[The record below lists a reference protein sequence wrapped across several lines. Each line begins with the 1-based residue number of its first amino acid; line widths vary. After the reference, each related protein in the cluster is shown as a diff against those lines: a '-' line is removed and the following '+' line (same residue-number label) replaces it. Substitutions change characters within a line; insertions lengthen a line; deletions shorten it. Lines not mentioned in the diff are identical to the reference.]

1 MSRIPAARSKKF
13 ILLLSGLAI
22 AAPASLLAG
31 PPPQHPAR
39 PQTHKLVNPVSLA
52 TSSQIETVKQVIK
65 FSIITHHTSG
75 LRIGSSR
82 VIKAG
87 VDGLELVTYQLTPSS
102 NGPAERKQI
111 SLRILRHSSPE
122 VIQVGMAVKLP
133 SRGYFSGRKV
143 ITMIATKYYGVNGR
157 TYSGLRGTY
166 GIVAVDPRVIP
177 LGTRL
182 FIEGYGFAVAAD
194 TGGAI
199 KGNRIDL
206 CVDRNHPASHV
217 PDKGPVRVH
226 ILN

>member
-1 MSRIPAARSKKF
+1 MSRIPAVPSNA
-13 ILLLSGLAI
+13 IVALLTVLAI
-22 AAPASLLAG
+22 AAPASSPAG
-31 PPPQHPAR
+31 PPPQHPATNQSKTLVKTAAE
-39 PQTHKLVNPVSLA
+39 PSASKLITVRQSFKFPVIVHH
-52 TSSQIETVKQVIK
+52 SSN
-65 FSIITHHTSG
+65 
-75 LRIGSSR
+75 LRVGSSR
-82 VIKAG
+82 ILKAG
-87 VDGLELVTYQLTPSS
+87 VDGLEQVTYQITPNTS
-102 NGPAERKQI
+102 GTAERKQI
-111 SLRILRHSSPE
+111 SVRILRHSTPE
-122 VIQVGMAVKLP
+122 IIQVGMAIRLP

-182 FIEGYGFAVAAD
+182 YIDGYGYAVAAD

-199 KGNRIDL
+199 KGDRIDL

-217 PDKGPVRVH
+217 PDKGPIRVH

>member
-1 MSRIPAARSKKF
+1 MSRIPAARSGAF
-13 ILLLSGLAI
+13 VSLLSALAI
-22 AAPASLLAG
+22 AAPVLSPAG
-31 PPPQHPAR
+31 PPPQHPATT
-39 PQTHKLVNPVSLA
+39 QNKKLVKASAV
-52 TSSQIETVKQVIK
+52 TSSANVITVKQTFRFPVIV
-65 FSIITHHTSG
+65 HHSSN

-82 VIKAG
+82 ILRAG
-87 VDGLELVTYQLTPSS
+87 SDGLELVTYQVTSKSS
-102 NGPAERKQI
+102 GVVGRKQL
-111 SLRILRHSSPE
+111 SVRILRHSTPE
-122 VIQVGMAVKLP
+122 IVQVGMAARLP

-182 FIEGYGFAVAAD
+182 FIDGYGYAVAAD